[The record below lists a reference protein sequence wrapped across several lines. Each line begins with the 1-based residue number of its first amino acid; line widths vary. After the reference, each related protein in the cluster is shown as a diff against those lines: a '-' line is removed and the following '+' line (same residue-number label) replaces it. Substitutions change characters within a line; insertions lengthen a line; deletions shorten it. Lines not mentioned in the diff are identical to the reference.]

1 VPETP
6 KKFEAMAMDTKG
18 FAHFRKSYKK
28 VVGGKWVRHAD
39 LISYEAK
46 GQVLWPGNPEEQ
58 GAIFAHCL
66 LQL

>member
-1 VPETP
+1 MPETP

-39 LISYEAK
+39 LISYEAE
-46 GQVLWPGNPEEQ
+46 GQVLWQGNPEE
-58 GAIFAHCL
+58 
-66 LQL
+66 